1 MKRMAFLLAFCVFFC
16 GCKKKET
23 TPEHRVVTGIQVEY
37 HQGERV
43 LLRNYR
49 KTENVQFML
58 NYLRILKPF
67 GPVIPE
73 GRQADNC
80 RITLQYSHGPDSIYL
95 QQGNS
100 YLCRNGGDWESIDRA
115 RASLLYPMLLLLPSD
130 A

>member
-1 MKRMAFLLAFCVFFC
+1 MKKTVLLLIICVILC
-16 GCKKKET
+16 GCKKEKA
-23 TPEHRVVTGIQVEY
+23 PEHRVVTGIQVEY
-37 HQGERV
+37 HQGENV
-43 LLRNYR
+43 LHRSYK

-58 NYLRILKPF
+58 NYLRILNPF

-80 RITLQYSHGPDSIYL
+80 RITLQYSHGPDSVYL
-95 QQGNS
+95 QQGS
-100 YLCRNGGDWESIDRA
+100 AYLCRNGGPWESIDSA

>member
-1 MKRMAFLLAFCVFFC
+1 MKKTVILLIICVILC
-16 GCKKKET
+16 GCKKEKA
-23 TPEHRVVTGIQVEY
+23 PEHRVVTGIQVEY
-37 HQGERV
+37 HQGENV
-43 LLRNYR
+43 LHRSYK

-58 NYLRILKPF
+58 NYLRILNPF

-80 RITLQYSHGPDSIYL
+80 RITLQYSHGPDSVYL
-95 QQGNS
+95 QQGS
-100 YLCRNGGDWESIDRA
+100 AYLCRNGGPWESIDSA